1 MDRNLVR
8 ELSWVLVL
16 KILAIM
22 MIWQIWFSAPTQNVQ
37 QKIMTNIYQVGS
49 VAPSL
54 HKQEVTHDQ

>member
-22 MIWQIWFSAPTQNVQ
+22 LIWQIWFSAPTQNVH

-49 VAPSL
+49 VTPPL
-54 HKQEVTHDQ
+54 QKQEVTHDQ